1 MSTATSPITNPIA
14 HGLRGRHPSL
24 ASLPSY
30 PSDLV
35 RWMEDYAT
43 AKADGIRINDT
54 EGYDALL
61 RAVADEEEATR
72 LEANLSAATEA
83 LAAGQA
89 RLRALEAARHA
100 LVAVPT
106 AAAGL
111 APEDAALL
119 CRLDVWVYAARMA
132 SRIVD
137 VMAEVRRL
145 EHAEVDAQ
153 QALREYEDAPE

>member
-1 MSTATSPITNPIA
+1 MTTMST
-14 HGLRGRHPSL
+14 
-24 ASLPSY
+24 
-30 PSDLV
+30 
-35 RWMEDYAT
+35 
-43 AKADGIRINDT
+43 GIRINDT

-111 APEDAALL
+111 APEDAAILA
-119 CRLDVWVYAARMA
+119 RVDIVVYAARLA

-137 VMAEVRRL
+137 VMAEARRL
-145 EHAEVDAQ
+145 ERAEADAQ

>member
-24 ASLPSY
+24 ASLPTS
-30 PSDLV
+30 PSALAQ
-35 RWMEDYAT
+35 WTEDYEG
-43 AKADGIRINDT
+43 AKATGIRINDT

-72 LEANLSAATEA
+72 LEANLSAAMEA
-83 LAAGQA
+83 REAGRA

-119 CRLDVWVYAARMA
+119 CRLDVGLFAARLA

-137 VMAEVRRL
+137 VMVEVRRL